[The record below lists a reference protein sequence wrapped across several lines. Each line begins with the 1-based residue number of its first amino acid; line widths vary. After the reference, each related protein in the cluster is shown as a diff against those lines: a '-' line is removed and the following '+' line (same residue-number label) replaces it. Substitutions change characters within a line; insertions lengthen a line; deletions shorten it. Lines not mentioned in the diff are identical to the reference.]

1 MSEHASRVQ
10 AVQTETEQQA
20 RARRA
25 LVHFNFCLAFLS
37 VGDAN
42 GANDY
47 LRSVVLRDGR
57 TMQQSVCDMIAVHCH
72 IAPLEL

>member
-1 MSEHASRVQ
+1 MQ
-10 AVQTETEQQA
+10 AVQAESEQDA

-25 LVHFNFCLAFLS
+25 LVHFHFCLAFLS

-47 LRSVVLRDGR
+47 LRPVVLRDGR
-57 TMQQSVCDMIAVHCH
+57 TMHQSVCDMIAVHCH
-72 IAPLEL
+72 IPPLEL